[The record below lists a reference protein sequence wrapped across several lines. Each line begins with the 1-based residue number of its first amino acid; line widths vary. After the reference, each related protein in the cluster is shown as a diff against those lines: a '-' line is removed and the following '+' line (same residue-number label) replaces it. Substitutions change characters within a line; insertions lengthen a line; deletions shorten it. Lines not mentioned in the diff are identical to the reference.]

1 MPNADYDKDINP
13 RFYFYIENF
22 MKNTW
27 EAIIGMEIH
36 VQLAT
41 ETYL

>member
-1 MPNADYDKDINP
+1 MTGADYDNDII
-13 RFYFYIENF
+13 RIYFYIENF